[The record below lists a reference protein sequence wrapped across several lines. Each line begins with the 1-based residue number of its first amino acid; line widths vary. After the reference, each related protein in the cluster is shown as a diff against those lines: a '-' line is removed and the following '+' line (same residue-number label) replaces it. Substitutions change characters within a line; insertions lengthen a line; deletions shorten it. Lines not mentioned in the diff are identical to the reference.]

1 MGMSDIN
8 AGWKKVNDYCIEKLD
23 SKGMLHRISKAKV
36 DKKIIFTLW
45 HDGVALEYSEDA
57 TKLKEMVK

>member
-36 DKKIIFTLW
+36 DKK
-45 HDGVALEYSEDA
+45 
-57 TKLKEMVK
+57 